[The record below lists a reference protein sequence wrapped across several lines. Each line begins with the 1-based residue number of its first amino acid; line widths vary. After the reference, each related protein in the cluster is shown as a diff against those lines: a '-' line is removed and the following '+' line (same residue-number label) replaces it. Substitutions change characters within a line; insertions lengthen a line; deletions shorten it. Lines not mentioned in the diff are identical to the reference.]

1 MEAAKVWMTC
11 RDLHLN
17 ARKDGTKWPNK
28 DTLQKATKG
37 YGLHSQSAQMVCH
50 AFLANIDTTTQL
62 RKDKF
67 TWQPWSRIQAKP

>member
-1 MEAAKVWMTC
+1 MTC

-62 RKDKF
+62 RKDKS
-67 TWQPWSRIQAKP
+67 TWEPWSRTQAKP